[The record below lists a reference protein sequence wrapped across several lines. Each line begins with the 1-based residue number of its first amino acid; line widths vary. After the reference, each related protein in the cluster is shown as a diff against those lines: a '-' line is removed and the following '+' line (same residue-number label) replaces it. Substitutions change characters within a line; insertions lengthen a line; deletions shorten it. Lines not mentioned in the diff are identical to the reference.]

1 MRLDEIASDR
11 DTAVTIGKFDG
22 VHVGHTQIMTD
33 LAAVARERGL
43 EAVAVTFDRN
53 PLELIRPEL
62 APRPL
67 TSTSQ
72 REELLQTS
80 GVDRVIMLDF
90 TRELMETEPE
100 EFVATIFGSLRAK
113 LVMIG
118 PDFTFGKGGRGNAV
132 TLRDA
137 AAQYGATLRVI
148 DDICVR
154 DGRRISSTWIRDA
167 LALGRVEDAAVM
179 LGRLPS
185 VRGIVVR
192 GAQRGR
198 EMGYPTANL
207 ETNPQGFVPAD
218 GVYAAWATVGGR
230 RYQAAVSVGNN
241 PTFGGGIDRVVE
253 AHLIDVE
260 VDCYDQEM
268 NVEFVAFLRTMHRFG
283 SREELID
290 QMHRDIVDARESLR
304 AQPSGMP
311 QEPAS

>member
-1 MRLDEIASDR
+1 MRLDDIRSDR

-22 VHVGHTQIMTD
+22 VHVGHAQIMSD
-33 LAAVARERGL
+33 LSAAARERGL

-53 PLELIRPEL
+53 PLELIRPER

-67 TSTSQ
+67 TSASQ
-72 REELLQTS
+72 REELLRAS
-80 GVDRVIMLDF
+80 GVDRVIVLEF
-90 TRELMETEPE
+90 TRELMETDADD
-100 EFVATIFGSLRAK
+100 FIAAIFDGLRAK

-118 PDFTFGKGGRGNAV
+118 PDFTFGKGGRGNAAS
-132 TLRDA
+132 LRA
-137 AAQYGATLRVI
+137 AAEEHEADLQVI

-167 LALGRVEDAAVM
+167 LTLGRVEDAAVM

-185 VRGIVVR
+185 VRGTVVR

-218 GVYAAWATVGGR
+218 GVYAAWATVDGR
-230 RYQAAVSVGNN
+230 RYPSAVSVGNN
-241 PTFGGGIDRVVE
+241 PTFGGGIERVVE
-253 AHLIDVE
+253 AHLIGVT

-268 NVEFVAFLRTMHRFG
+268 TVEFVSFLRTMHRFE
-283 SREELID
+283 SREELVD
-290 QMHRDIVDARESLR
+290 QMHRDIVDARETLL
-304 AQPSGMP
+304 AHPT
-311 QEPAS
+311 AVH